1 MRLECCRPHSRNL
14 PSAGLFVLGRMSMN
28 YALLDSGYALDYDWR
43 FLTCHLEYNEIQ
55 FRDMGS
61 VKAWL
66 SLVKHS
72 NTYKHLEGQEL
83 QRYEPEPFHYGT

>member
-1 MRLECCRPHSRNL
+1 MRLECSRPHSRNL

-55 FRDMGS
+55 FDMGS
-61 VKAWL
+61 VQAWSSTATHINIWKDKNYNAT
-66 SLVKHS
+66 SL
-72 NTYKHLEGQEL
+72 N
-83 QRYEPEPFHYGT
+83 PFITVRNRRL